1 VLSWRILRPVIPLE
15 ITVSARSFLL
25 ALREAATVLEDDFRI
40 DRGTATLKVEGRLEL
55 IVVLVVLV
63 ELVKLFLKRYL
74 SNRFE
79 GSLLESFLFPEHV
92 KMKMPTTKRDSNLY
106 FILSR

>member
-15 ITVSARSFLL
+15 ITSSARSFLL
-25 ALREAATVLEDDFRI
+25 ALREAVTVLEDDFRI
-40 DRGTATLKVEGRLEL
+40 DLGTATLKVEGRLEL
-55 IVVLVVLV
+55 IVVVELV

-74 SNRFE
+74 SKRLE
-79 GSLLESFLFPEHV
+79 GSLLESFLFPLHV
-92 KMKMPTTKRDSNLY
+92 KMKMPTTKRDKNLY

>member
-25 ALREAATVLEDDFRI
+25 ALREAVTVLEDDFRI

-55 IVVLVVLV
+55 IEL

-74 SNRFE
+74 SNRLE
-79 GSLLESFLFPEHV
+79 GSLLESFLFPLHV
-92 KMKMPTTKRDSNLY
+92 KMKMPTTNRNNNLN